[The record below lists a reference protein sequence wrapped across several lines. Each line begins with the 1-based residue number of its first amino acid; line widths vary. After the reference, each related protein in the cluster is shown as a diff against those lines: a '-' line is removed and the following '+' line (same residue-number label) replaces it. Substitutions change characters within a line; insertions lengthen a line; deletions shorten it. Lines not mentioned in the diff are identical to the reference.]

1 MGFNYTRDQ
10 QQVIELRDRNILVA
24 AAAGSGKTAVLV
36 ERIIQL
42 ISDQENPV
50 DIDRLLIVTFTS
62 AAAAEMRERISAAIE
77 RRLGEEPSNEHMQK
91 QATLIYHAPI
101 TTISSFCLNLIKN
114 HFHDISLDPSF
125 RVADEAECKL
135 LKQEVLEVILEEYFE
150 EGREEFL
157 QFVET
162 TSANGSERGL
172 EELILKLH
180 ESSRSYP
187 FPVQWLT
194 QCGEQYREITRN
206 GLEKSEWISYTIG
219 YCKLVLEGCK
229 EILELALTMCDHGD
243 GPYMYAPL
251 IEEELQAVE
260 NMGKQDSYVRL
271 GEVVRGYQFG
281 RLPSKK
287 DDSVSKE
294 KREIVKGM
302 RNQVKGELEKL
313 RGEFFYAPIE
323 DLMDTLKDSS
333 LSVDMLLEVV
343 ISFTHRFQT
352 KKRERG
358 ILDFGDMEQY
368 ALQILLEEKD
378 GHMQPTQT
386 ACMYQS
392 YYYEVLIDE
401 YQDSNLVQEYLLK
414 SVSKES
420 SGSYN
425 QFMVGDVKQSIY
437 KFRLARPEL
446 FLEKY
451 QTYESTDSLKQK
463 IDLQMNFRSR
473 KEVLESANYIFE
485 QIMTSHIGGIVYDH
499 KAALNYGASY
509 DAIHGQDQRTE
520 LLLVEREGEVD
531 KKELEARLI
540 ANRIRTLVQSFSIS
554 DGTHPSGVRL
564 ARYSD
569 MVILLRSN
577 TGWDDVFKRILEEE
591 GIPTHI
597 ASKTGYFSVYE
608 VQVVLNYLRIL
619 DNPLQDIPLT
629 SVLLSGM
636 IGFNEEELAVIRGS
650 WKEEHQRVRNYHL
663 YTSLVW
669 YTTYG
674 KNERIIAKIEQFLA
688 DLDKY
693 RQMTV
698 YTSIHELLQTFLQ
711 EINFQLYLT
720 TLPRGEQRRA
730 NLDMLLEKAIEFEQ
744 TSYHGLFH
752 FIRYI
757 EQMEK
762 FEISFGEA
770 NILDEHANVVRIM
783 SIHKSKGLEFPIC
796 FVSGLGKKFNQMDLR
811 KQFVVDM
818 DYGIGMDYIDPVKR
832 IKTKTIGK
840 SAILRKMELD
850 NIGEEIRI
858 LYVALTRA
866 KEKLIMTG
874 VLGNLEKTLQSLE
887 CIRMTKTSQLPFLTL
902 KNGKSFLDFILAALA
917 RHEAF
922 APYMQ
927 GTKQGNEDN
936 FLISILQEHE
946 LVIEEMKR
954 AMKSDYG
961 REQLLEKMEQYV
973 VGDEVY
979 EDIHRAFT
987 YEYPFQSLGNIYSK
1001 TTVTE
1006 IKKKRMLEE
1015 CEDAF
1020 IMYEDTS
1027 EEQYVPAFMR
1037 EEKVSGMERGNAYH
1051 KAMEVLDLTGA
1062 SSVRESIHRE
1072 VACGRMKP
1080 AYEALVEL
1088 EKLEHFM
1095 NTSLGKRMG
1104 VAQEKGMLYKEQPF
1118 VISLPAN
1125 EVEAHFPKEEEI
1137 LLQGIID
1144 AYFEED
1150 GALVIVDYKTDRV
1163 GNGKELMERYHIQ
1176 LEYYAKALSA
1186 LTGKPVK
1193 EKVLYSFYLGE
1204 VCGAN

>member
-10 QQVIELRDRNILVA
+10 QQVIELRNRNILVA

-42 ISDQENPV
+42 ISDKENPV

-135 LKQEVLEVILEEYFE
+135 LKQEVLEAILEEYFE

-194 QCGEQYREITRN
+194 QCGEQYRAITQN
-206 GLEKSEWISYTIG
+206 GLEKSEWISYAIG

-229 EILELALTMCDHGD
+229 ETLELVLTMCEHGD

-251 IEEELQAVE
+251 MEEELQALE
-260 NMGKQDSYVRL
+260 NMGKQDSYARL
-271 GEVVRGYQFG
+271 GEVVRGYKFG
-281 RLPSKK
+281 RLSSKK
-287 DDSVSKE
+287 DESVSKE

-302 RNQVKGELEKL
+302 RNQVKGELDKL
-313 RGEFFYAPIE
+313 REEFFYAPIE
-323 DLMDTLKDSS
+323 DLMVTLQDSA
-333 LSVDMLLEVV
+333 LSVEMLLEVV
-343 ISFTHRFQT
+343 IGFAHRFQA
-352 KKRERG
+352 KKRQRG
-358 ILDFGDMEQY
+358 ILDFSDMEQY
-368 ALQILLEEKD
+368 ALQILLEEKE

-451 QTYESTDSLKQK
+451 QTYESTDSIKQK

-485 QIMTSHIGGIVYDH
+485 QIMTFHIGGIVYDH

-509 DAIHGQDQRTE
+509 DTIQGQDQRTE

-540 ANRIRTLVQSFSIS
+540 ANRIRTLVQSFYIS
-554 DGTHPSGVRL
+554 DGTCPSGVRL
-564 ARYSD
+564 AKYSD

-577 TGWDDVFKRILEEE
+577 TGWDDIFKRILEEE

-636 IGFNEEELAVIRGS
+636 IGFQEEELAVIRGR
-650 WKEEHQRVRNYHL
+650 WKEEHKVVRNYHL
-663 YTSLVW
+663 YHSLVW

-674 KNERIIAKIEQFLA
+674 ENEGIIAKIEQFLA

-818 DYGIGMDYIDPVKR
+818 DYGIGMDYIDPVR
-832 IKTKTIGK
+832 RVKTKTIGK

-874 VLGNLEKTLQSLE
+874 VLDNLEKTLYSQES
-887 CIRMTKTSQLPFLTL
+887 IRMTKASQLPFLVL
-902 KNGKSFLDFILAALA
+902 KNGKSFLDLILAALA
-917 RHEAF
+917 RHEGF

-927 GTKQGNEDN
+927 CTMEGNADN
-936 FLISILQEHE
+936 FLISILQENE
-946 LVIEEMKR
+946 LVIEEMKH

-961 REQLLEKMEQYV
+961 REQLLEKIDQYV
-973 VGDEVY
+973 AGAEVY
-979 EDIHRAFT
+979 EDIHRTFT

-1020 IMYEDTS
+1020 IMYEDTG

-1062 SSVRESIHRE
+1062 STVRESIHME
-1072 VACGRMKP
+1072 VASGRMKP

-1095 NTSLGKRMG
+1095 KTPLGKRMG
-1104 VAQEKGMLYKEQPF
+1104 VAQQNGMLYKEQPF

-1125 EVEAHFPKEEEI
+1125 EVEAHFPKEEDI

-1163 GNGKELMERYHIQ
+1163 RSSKELMERYRIQ

-1204 VCGAN
+1204 VCGTN